1 MNPLVSIC
9 VPTYRQPAF
18 VSRLLNSVL
27 AQQYK
32 HIEVILSDD
41 SLNDSIAKVAE
52 AYADKL
58 PIRYYPHDPALKSP
72 RNWNFALNEA
82 HGEYVM
88 LLHQDDWLHD
98 EQAINKY
105 LAAFVANPQTD
116 FVFCRNTA
124 ITPDGKAIILQTF
137 PWLVKTIQQDPYH
150 LVRSDV
156 IGPPSNV
163 MLKKSISVRYDE
175 ELVWLVDV
183 DYYVRLIEAGHQYS
197 YLDQHLVSI
206 GLHEDQMTN
215 FCRDNTDIM
224 LKENMFFAFKN
235 RAKLFGNWRL
245 YDYYWRLLRNHN
257 VRSEEQLLAAG
268 VPAERIV
275 SQIKK
280 MISEQKNWPLF
291 LLRIGVFS
299 KILMVANFVFSKH
312 SRN

>member
-18 VSRLLNSVL
+18 VSRLLDSIL

-52 AYADKL
+52 TYADKL
-58 PIRYYPHDPALKSP
+58 PIRYYAHEPALKSP
-72 RNWNFALNEA
+72 RNWNFALHEA

-98 EQAINKY
+98 TLAIDKY
-105 LAAFVANPQTD
+105 VAAFAANPETD

-124 ITPDGKAIILQTF
+124 ITPEGKAIVLQTF
-137 PWLVKTIQQDPYH
+137 PWLIKTIQQDPYH

-163 MLKKSISVRYDE
+163 MLKKSIPVRYDE

-183 DYYVRLIEAGHQYS
+183 DYYVRVIEAGYRYT

-224 LKENMFFAFKN
+224 LKENLFFAFKN
-235 RAKLFGNWRL
+235 NDKLFGNWRL
-245 YDYYWRLLRNHN
+245 YDYYWRLIRNHR
-257 VRSEEQLLAAG
+257 VRDESQLIAAG
-268 VPAERIV
+268 VPPARIV
-275 SQIKK
+275 PAIKK
-280 MISEQKNWPLF
+280 MISEQKHWSLF
-291 LLRIGVFS
+291 VLGVGLFS
-299 KILMVANFVFSKH
+299 KLLMFANFVSYKH
-312 SRN
+312 SKG